1 MALPK
6 LTEADRK
13 AALEKA
19 MMVRQERAKIKA
31 QLKSGELTMAQ
42 LMEKVGDEVVGKI
55 KVKSLLESMPSIGK
69 ARAAKIM
76 EDLNIAESRNIKGL
90 GPKQLENLLKLFK

>member
-42 LMEKVGDEVVGKI
+42 LMEQVGVEVVGKFM
-55 KVKSLLESMPSIGK
+55 VKSLLESMPGIGK

>member
-55 KVKSLLESMPSIGK
+55 KVKSLLESMPGIGK